1 MASASRKPTTTPTAK
16 PAAARRSEY
25 QTADTTDDST
35 VPLAPATSC
44 LPKAPKI
51 SDRCGI
57 DVSSLRGRIS
67 VSPTRTPSSG
77 ITSL

>member
-25 QTADTTDDST
+25 HTADTTDEPT

-51 SDRCGI
+51 CDRCGI

-67 VSPTRTPSSG
+67 ASPTRTPSSG

>member
-1 MASASRKPTTTPTAK
+1 MTTPTAK

-25 QTADTTDDST
+25 QTADATDDAT

-51 SDRCGI
+51 SERCGI

-67 VSPTRTPSSG
+67 ASPTRTPSSG

>member
-1 MASASRKPTTTPTAK
+1 M
-16 PAAARRSEY
+16 
-25 QTADTTDDST
+25 TDDST

-44 LPKAPKI
+44 LPKAEKI

-67 VSPTRTPSSG
+67 VSPTWTPSSG